1 MSAHMSR
8 TCRTVPRPARLAVR
22 ALVVFA
28 CLAAMTGC
36 GTVRGWFSGKD
47 KVDTGPAKLVEFQA
61 SATPQRVWTASAGK
75 GDGSTGVRQGPF
87 IADGVV
93 YAASVAG
100 GVRAFDLQSG
110 RSLWRHES
118 DLRLAG
124 GPGAGEGL
132 VVAGSLDGEVVALDA
147 ATGAL
152 RWSANVPN
160 EVIARPAVGQ
170 GLVVV
175 RSNDGR
181 VTAFD
186 AASGARRWFWTE
198 ELPTLTVRGNAAVT
212 LAPGYAF
219 VGTDEGDLVA
229 LSLADGRLLWE
240 QPVALPEGRTEL
252 ERMADID
259 GAPVVD
265 GPAVIA
271 SSYRNRTMAFEGPS
285 GRPLWA
291 AESGGAGS
299 VGVADDR
306 VVVSDAAGTVW
317 AIDKYVGTSYW
328 QQPALARRI
337 LSPAVVQGTYAVVGD
352 LDGYL
357 HWMRLLDG
365 EFAARTRAGRSAIAG
380 HPMVADGVL
389 VVQNVDG
396 DLSAWRID

>member
-1 MSAHMSR
+1 MTTQSR
-8 TCRTVPRPARLAVR
+8 LRSRQARDAGRIVLVL
-22 ALVVFA
+22 ALVALVS
-28 CLAAMTGC
+28 GC
-36 GTVRGWFSGKD
+36 GTIRGWFSSDD
-47 KVDTGPAKLVEFQA
+47 KAATEPAELVDFQA
-61 SATPQRVWTASAGK
+61 TAKPSRLWRASAGK
-75 GDGSTGVRQGPF
+75 GDGHTGVRQGPF

-93 YAASVAG
+93 YAASVKG
-100 GVRAFDLQSG
+100 GVRALDLQSG
-110 RSLWRHES
+110 RALWHHDS
-118 DLRLAG
+118 DLRLSG
-124 GPGAGEGL
+124 GPGAGDGL

-147 ATGAL
+147 ASGEL
-152 RWSANVPN
+152 RWTAKVPN

-186 AASGARRWFWTE
+186 AASGAQRWYWGL
-198 ELPTLTVRGNAAVT
+198 ELPALTVRGNAPVS

-219 VGTDEGDLVA
+219 VGTDEGNLVA
-229 LSLADGRLLWE
+229 LALADGRVMWE
-240 QPVALPEGRTEL
+240 QAVAMPDGRTEL

-265 GPAVIA
+265 GNVVIV
-271 SSYRNRTMAFEGPS
+271 SSYRNRTMALEGPS

-291 AESGGAGS
+291 AESGGAGG

-317 AIDKYVGTSYW
+317 SIDKYVGTSYW
-328 QQPALARRI
+328 RQPALARRN
-337 LSPAVVQGTYAVVGD
+337 LSPATVHGNHAVVGD

-357 HWMRLLDG
+357 HWMRLADG
-365 EFAARTRAGRSAIAG
+365 EFTARERAGRAAIAG
-380 HPMVADGVL
+380 QMAVADGVL
-389 VVQNVDG
+389 VVQTVEG